1 MISITQLFELDLPS
15 EKFKT
20 YPELVR
26 WAKKNNLM
34 DKEVHKPK
42 GLKEGEWAIP
52 LKEKSKVKKLNIK
65 TGRLKNQKISKFE
78 ITKIPPEERTLK
90 NLPRYANKKPKVRFQ
105 DWLCLKKPS
114 DTNYSVGKS
123 PNGEYYGWSHRAMNS
138 FKIGDIIKP
147 GDIGN
152 KYQYG
157 KTFNNN
163 EEYEKAGKFKPYTIK
178 TDEEAKEHAIR
189 FAKDVS

>member
-1 MISITQLFELDLPS
+1 MLAINHLFELDIPS

-34 DKEVHKPK
+34 DKEIQKPK
-42 GLKEGEWAIP
+42 NLKEGEWAIP
-52 LKEKSKVKKLNIK
+52 LKEKSKVKKINIK

-90 NLPRYANKKPKVRFQ
+90 NLPKYADGKNKVRFQ

-114 DTNYSVGKS
+114 DTQHSVGKS
-123 PNGEYYGWSHRAMNS
+123 PNGKYYGWSHRAIYG

-147 GDIGN
+147 GHIGN
-152 KYQYG
+152 KYQYE
-157 KTFNNN
+157 KTFNND
-163 EEYEKAGKFKPYTIK
+163 EEFKKAGNFKPYTIK